1 VELTTKLK
9 PFTKWTGGKR
19 QLLDVLTVNMPEK
32 YNTYYEPF
40 IGGGALF
47 FEVQP
52 ENAIINDLN
61 SDLILSYEVIK
72 ENVEELIEYLK
83 EHDQN
88 NSKEYYYHIRSAD
101 RDGRYEEMNDIE
113 KAARLMYMLRVNF
126 NGLYRVNSKGQF
138 NTPYG
143 KYKNPKIVDEELL
156 YAIND
161 YLNSNTITMLNTSF
175 ETAVEDANEG
185 DFIYLDPPYVP
196 LSASSNF
203 TAYTS
208 EGFGY
213 EEQVLLRDT
222 FVELDNRGCYVMLSN
237 SSADLVYELYSDY
250 EETTIEVSATRMIN
264 SNAKKRGSIPELL
277 IKNY

>member
-1 VELTTKLK
+1 MELTTKLK

>member
-1 VELTTKLK
+1 VDVTTKLK

-19 QLLDVLTVNMPEK
+19 QLLDVLTPNMPEE

-47 FEVQP
+47 FEIQP
-52 ENAIINDLN
+52 ESAVINDLN
-61 SDLILSYEVIK
+61 YDLILSYEAIK
-72 ENVEELIEYLK
+72 NNVSELIEYLK
-83 EHDQN
+83 EHDEN
-88 NSKEYYYHIRSAD
+88 NSKEYYYDIRSAD
-101 RDGRYEEMNDIE
+101 RDGRYEEMSKTQ

-156 YAIND
+156 YAISE
-161 YLNSNTITMLNTSF
+161 YLNTNNIQILNTSF
-175 ETAVEDANEG
+175 ENAVKDAQAG
-185 DFIYLDPPYVP
+185 DFVYLDPPYVP
-196 LSASSNF
+196 LSASSSF

-208 EGFGY
+208 NGFGY
-213 EEQVLLRDT
+213 KEQILLRDT
-222 FVELDNRGCYVMLSN
+222 FVDLDNRGCFVMLSN
-237 SSADLVYELYSDY
+237 SSAELVYELYKDY
-250 EETTIEVSATRMIN
+250 EKTTLEVSANRMIN
-264 SNAKKRGSIPELL
+264 SNAKKRGGVTELL